1 MAWVQLLL
9 AALAFAICLA
19 AGGLLELDD
28 TPAPSVSSNIDR

>member
-1 MAWVQLLL
+1 MAWVHLLL

-28 TPAPSVSSNIDR
+28 DATPSVASNIDR